1 MENYNVKI
9 KFSCRTDDR
18 KKLEQKL
25 GSIIMYNIHENINV
39 DDDAVTLTVE
49 KEETKWVQILE
60 FMDEI

>member
-49 KEETKWVQILE
+49 KEETK
-60 FMDEI
+60 